1 MSVNTQNKILLVFG
15 VIWTIGFAVSSVAS
29 VYIAMSMYQ
38 LTIRFL

>member
-1 MSVNTQNKILLVFG
+1 MSVNTQNKILLVLG
-15 VIWTIGFAVSSVAS
+15 VIWTIGFAVSSVSS